1 MFCKQGFLYY
11 WAWLK
16 CISVPR
22 VCVRACVQSCC
33 TSRHRSIEVS
43 APQTD
48 FKDIST
54 PCVQQQTLQHSCH
67 PPTFQHVTVRIK
79 GLQRSWHAHYCQ
91 VMYLCALMSGRKKEQ
106 GVLWYCKLYICLI
119 SLLEQGL
126 PTESDYREANR
137 PAPGSDPTRSHGAKR
152 SPYYQLQFFF
162 PHDFI
167 WPSLQVWGLQWFVK
181 INSGKRSTSPWS
193 AFKWS
198 VWVLQACTRSGF
210 GLNCWPDK
218 TNKPVTDTAWQ
229 KPFGFEKC

>member
-91 VMYLCALMSGRKKEQ
+91 VMYLCTLMSGRKKEQ

-119 SLLEQGL
+119 SLLEQVYPQSRIIERQIAL
-126 PTESDYREANR
+126 RLVRTLHAPTVLKGPLTTNCS
-137 PAPGSDPTRSHGAKR
+137 
-152 SPYYQLQFFF
+152 FFF
-162 PHDFI
+162 FFSSWLYLAKSSGLGSPVVRKNKQWKTEHFTVI
-167 WPSLQVWGLQWFVK
+167 RIQVIRLSFTSLYTERFRAEL
-181 INSGKRSTSPWS
+181 
-193 AFKWS
+193 
-198 VWVLQACTRSGF
+198 L
-210 GLNCWPDK
+210 
-218 TNKPVTDTAWQ
+218 AWQ
-229 KPFGFEKC
+229 NQ